1 MNLTHNIST
10 RTYEILEGVRSDS
23 FTRGF
28 QIFMVIL
35 ISTNVLVVIIET
47 EEVVAEN
54 LKLFFYPFEIIS
66 VTIFTIEY
74 VSRIIVCPLA
84 PKYQGKK
91 FARLRFI
98 LTPMMLIDLLAILPF
113 FLPFFIADLR
123 FIRVIRLFRL
133 FRLFKLARYSE
144 PLQTLGEVLKSKAG
158 DLAVAFFVLFIVLI
172 FASSLMYHV
181 ENKAQPEVFSS
192 IPAAMWWGVVTLT
205 TIGYGDT
212 VPITPV
218 GKVLAAGIAILGI
231 AVYAIPTGIMASAF
245 TEQMH
250 KKRTKSNKCPHCGK
264 DIENS

>member
-1 MNLTHNIST
+1 LEKKIFT
-10 RTYEILEGVRSDS
+10 RAFEVLEGTTSDR
-23 FTRGF
+23 FTRIF
-28 QIFMVIL
+28 QIFMVLL

-47 EEVVAEN
+47 EEVIAEN
-54 LKLFFYPFEIIS
+54 LKSFFYPFEIIS

-74 VSRIIVCPLA
+74 ISRIVVCPLD
-84 PKYQGKK
+84 PKYHGKR
-91 FARLRFI
+91 FARLRFA

-113 FLPFFIADLR
+113 FLPFFVSDLR

-172 FASSLMYHV
+172 FSSSLMYHV
-181 ENKAQPEVFSS
+181 EHVAQPEVFSS
-192 IPAAMWWGVVTLT
+192 IPASMWWGVVTLT

-212 VPITPV
+212 VPVTTI
-218 GKVLAAGIAILGI
+218 GKILAAGIAILGI

-245 TEQMH
+245 TEQMN
-250 KKRTKSNKCPHCGK
+250 KKRTKDHNCPHCGK
-264 DIENS
+264 KIDND

>member
-1 MNLTHNIST
+1 V
-10 RTYEILEGVRSDS
+10 LEGLTSDR

-28 QIFMVIL
+28 QIFMVCL
-35 ISTNVLVVIIET
+35 IVVNVIVVIIET
-47 EEVVAEN
+47 EDTIADN
-54 LKLFFYPFEIIS
+54 LKSFFYPFEIFS

-74 VSRIIVCPLA
+74 VLRISVCTLD
-84 PKYQGKK
+84 PKYKGKK
-91 FARLRFI
+91 FTRLRFV

-192 IPAAMWWGVVTLT
+192 IPASMWWGVVTLT

-212 VPITPV
+212 VPVTPV
-218 GKVLAAGIAILGI
+218 GKILAAGIALLGI

-250 KKRTKSNKCPHCGK
+250 KKRIKSKNCPHCGK
-264 DIENS
+264 EISDG